1 MRLRTEQA
9 GLLAAPEAR
18 TIRWR
23 ALLAVAPVSFLVV
36 YAGMHDPGPSSHVR
50 MPLAG
55 LALALWA
62 GFLFDDVAADTVRQV
77 PTPLLLRRAIRIAMA
92 LPVLAL
98 AWVGLVWYGSSW
110 EIAGTLTAGFVA
122 QIAVALSLSAVG
134 VTVIDVDRGG
144 LFAAAG
150 VFVVFIAAP
159 LLMRGGILTP
169 DPAERTWTWLYGRW
183 IATSA
188 VAIGVLL
195 LASRDPAK
203 RGVRALVRSAKAA
216 GP

>member
-1 MRLRTEQA
+1 MRLRTELA
-9 GLLAAPEAR
+9 GLLAAPETR

-36 YAGMHDPGPSSHVR
+36 YAGMHDPGPPSHLH

-55 LALALWA
+55 LALAFWA

-77 PTPLLLRRAIRIAMA
+77 PTPLLLRRAIRVVVA

-122 QIAVALSLSAVG
+122 QVAVALSLSAVG

-144 LFAAAG
+144 LFAAGG
-150 VFVVFIAAP
+150 VFLVFIAAP
-159 LLMRGGILTP
+159 LLMRGGILAP
-169 DPAERTWTWLYGRW
+169 VPVERTWALLYGRW
-183 IATSA
+183 IATTA
-188 VAIGVLL
+188 VAVGVLL

-203 RGVRALVRSAKAA
+203 RGARALATSVKAA
-216 GP
+216 AR